1 MDLDLSLDKK
11 EQRSIS
17 QFLQSIGEQ
26 SDVQRSDNVLM
37 LAGGAIGGIVLPEH
51 RILGV
56 LGGASLGRNV
66 PALLSPTSRKF
77 AVRNM
82 ASTGAGIAGSL
93 LGGKQGRPVVGF
105 IVGWLA
111 AETAFFF
118 FSGGPRP

>member
-1 MDLDLSLDKK
+1 MDLALTKHD
-11 EQRSIS
+11 QRSIS

-26 SDVQRSDNVLM
+26 SDVRRSDNVLM
-37 LAGGAIGGIVLPEH
+37 LAGGAVGGLVLPEH
-51 RILGV
+51 RVLGV
-56 LGGASLGRNV
+56 LGGASLGRNM
-66 PALLSPTSRKF
+66 PALLSPSSRKF

-93 LGGKQGRPVVGF
+93 IGGKHGRPVVGF